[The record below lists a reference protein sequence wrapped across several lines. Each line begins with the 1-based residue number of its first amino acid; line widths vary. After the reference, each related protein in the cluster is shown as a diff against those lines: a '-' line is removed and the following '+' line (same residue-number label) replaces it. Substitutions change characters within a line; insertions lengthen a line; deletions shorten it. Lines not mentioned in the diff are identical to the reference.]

1 MPHLFLSGRTFS
13 DFTIIVA
20 GLLTYPFSVSPS
32 QPSQRPVA
40 CVKPNFTGI
49 TAAGTVPDSH
59 RIPLHCDNGVITI
72 TTKFRRK
79 GITFFPTHQ
88 ISQRLN
94 NLKTISEKPVES
106 TGKCEIRENI
116 DLFEKT

>member
-1 MPHLFLSGRTFS
+1 
-13 DFTIIVA
+13 
-20 GLLTYPFSVSPS
+20 
-32 QPSQRPVA
+32 
-40 CVKPNFTGI
+40 VKPNLTGI

-94 NLKTISEKPVES
+94 NLKTISENPKQSQLASAKSEKMFEELFFG
-106 TGKCEIRENI
+106 GKITEAKVYII
-116 DLFEKT
+116 L

>member
-1 MPHLFLSGRTFS
+1 
-13 DFTIIVA
+13 
-20 GLLTYPFSVSPS
+20 
-32 QPSQRPVA
+32 
-40 CVKPNFTGI
+40 VKPDFTGI

-88 ISQRLN
+88 ISQPQNQAQNQR
-94 NLKTISEKPVES
+94 ES
-106 TGKCEIRENI
+106 KNKLPFFNSYLGQYT
-116 DLFEKT
+116 